1 MLNVNWVCFV
11 SLIPYWVDFSTLA
24 ILLLG
29 LGCFLSLNQVHGAP
43 ADGDDAEEAEEEAGE
58 EEGGEGEDG
67 GEATE
72 DDHCSCGSV
81 QINSSQPKSTQHS
94 TLAFVLPK
102 TGMFF
107 HDSL

>member
-1 MLNVNWVCFV
+1 MCFV
-11 SLIPYWVDFSTLA
+11 SLIPYWVDFSTLT

-29 LGCFLSLNQVHGAP
+29 LVCFLSLNQVHGAP

-72 DDHCSCGSV
+72 DDHC
-81 QINSSQPKSTQHS
+81 
-94 TLAFVLPK
+94 
-102 TGMFF
+102 
-107 HDSL
+107 

>member
-1 MLNVNWVCFV
+1 MCFV
-11 SLIPYWVDFSTLA
+11 SIIPYWVDFSTLA

-81 QINSSQPKSTQHS
+81 QISSSQPKSTQTS